1 MVIIRALKALVDWW
15 PVNILDFSHHC
26 SDTGQ
31 KISQYDEKNVGT
43 GGKKMI
49 DVEKKQNEGE
59 KDKKN
64 EKNWAL
70 ENMIDVQINKGQKKT
85 FWPCKSYNGM

>member
-1 MVIIRALKALVDWW
+1 MMKKMLEL
-15 PVNILDFSHHC
+15 
-26 SDTGQ
+26 
-31 KISQYDEKNVGT
+31 
-43 GGKKMI
+43 GKKMI

-64 EKNWAL
+64 EKNQAL